1 MSLDLYTR
9 FVVALAAIAALL
21 AVFAWLVRRYGAGG
35 RPAAGA
41 KRRLA
46 IVEVAAIDGKRRL
59 VLLRRDDTEHLV
71 LLGPENALLVES
83 GISAPSRAEPSFAAM
98 VEGPQL

>member
-1 MSLDLYTR
+1 LSLDLYTR

-35 RPAAGA
+35 RAPAG

-46 IVEVAAIDGKRRL
+46 VVEVAAIDGKRRL

-71 LLGPENALLVES
+71 LLGPESALLVES
-83 GISAPSRAEPSFAAM
+83 GIAAPSRSEPSFAAP